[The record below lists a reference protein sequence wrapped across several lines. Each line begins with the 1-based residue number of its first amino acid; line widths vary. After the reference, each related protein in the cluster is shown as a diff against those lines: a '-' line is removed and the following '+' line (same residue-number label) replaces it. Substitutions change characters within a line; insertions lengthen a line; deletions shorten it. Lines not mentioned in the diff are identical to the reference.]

1 MPSGGALAYAEGL
14 HIGYR
19 HFDQAE
25 REPRYPFGH
34 GLSYTRWEYLAA
46 EIVPPPTAGGAPG
59 DVVVRVRLK
68 NAGASYGCETI
79 QLYAS
84 RPHSAVER
92 PVRWLAGFAKA
103 EAPPGAEVTADIAIP
118 LRCLA
123 HWDTADGTWAI
134 EPGAYQLG
142 VGRSSRDLALPI
154 TIAISPGTEMLRGDP
169 GGR

>member
-1 MPSGGALAYAEGL
+1 M
-14 HIGYR
+14 
-19 HFDQAE
+19 
-25 REPRYPFGH
+25 
-34 GLSYTRWEYLAA
+34 
-46 EIVPPPTAGGAPG
+46 
-59 DVVVRVRLK
+59 
-68 NAGASYGCETI
+68 
-79 QLYAS
+79 
-84 RPHSAVER
+84 
-92 PVRWLAGFAKA
+92 
-103 EAPPGAEVTADIAIP
+103 TADIAIP